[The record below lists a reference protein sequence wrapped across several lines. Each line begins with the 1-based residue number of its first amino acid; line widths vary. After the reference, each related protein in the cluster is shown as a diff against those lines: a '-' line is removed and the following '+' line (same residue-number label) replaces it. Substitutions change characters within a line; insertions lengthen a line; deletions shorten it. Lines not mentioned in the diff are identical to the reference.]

1 MNKLVSTILFVLF
14 FTIFNAHSQVI
25 GTRSI
30 ITDPALSYRCKALLK
45 QRKEKIKTKQK
56 LKSMLQRN
64 NKLLKQ
70 TPQNKKTLI
79 TKLSISKNEI
89 TNYLSLTKLK
99 IKSMEEN
106 IIRKGCP
113 GIKL

>member
-1 MNKLVSTILFVLF
+1 MNKIILSIIF
-14 FTIFNAHSQVI
+14 FTIFNAQSQVS
-25 GTRSI
+25 GTRNI

-45 QRKEKIKTKQK
+45 ERDEKIKTKQK

-64 NKLLKQ
+64 AKLLKQ
-70 TPQNKKTLI
+70 TPKNKKTLI
-79 TKLSISKNEI
+79 AKLSISKNEI
-89 TNYLSLTKLK
+89 TNFLSLTELK